1 MVNLCNLFIER
12 CATFDGCEA
21 YSKVIPLRG
30 K

>member
-1 MVNLCNLFIER
+1 MVNIIKSIIER